1 MTKNIYLNLLLFTT
15 ILLVGFYF
23 TSELNNLW
31 IAHLCHLG
39 IMALA
44 GITLIASGK
53 GKLPIKEK
61 PELKINKI
69 IGIVIGIVGLIAVCN
84 FIPVLA
90 SKMAGIDITKHPIII
105 GLNQILPTLISI
117 SIFEEVLFRRVLAQ
131 KIKNTLGIRKG
142 IWISAFIFAIAHI
155 YSDTGILPSF
165 IAGVI
170 FAYIYF
176 KTNSIYL
183 SIFAH
188 LFYNITTYYLLAFF
202 RDKDELK
209 LIYNYPTIVLSI
221 SFGIILLVGMR
232 KILHKKAS
240 R

>member
-1 MTKNIYLNLLLFTT
+1 MTKNLYLNLLLF
-15 ILLVGFYF
+15 ISVLLVGFYF

-31 IAHLCHLG
+31 IAHLYHLG

-44 GITLIASGK
+44 GLILIASEK
-53 GKLPIKEK
+53 GKLPKKEK
-61 PELKINKI
+61 AEFKINKI
-69 IGIVIGIVGLIAVCN
+69 IGIITGIIGLIAVCN
-84 FIPVLA
+84 LIPVLA

-105 GLNQILPTLISI
+105 GLNLMVPILISI

-131 KIKNTLGIRKG
+131 NIKNTLGIRKG

-165 IAGVI
+165 IAGIVL
-170 FAYIYF
+170 AYIYF

-188 LFYNITTYYLLAFF
+188 LFYNITTYYLLAVF
-202 RDKDELK
+202 RDKDKLE
-209 LIYNYPTIVLSI
+209 LIYNYQTIALLI
-221 SFGIILLVGMR
+221 SFGIVLIVGMT
-232 KILHKKAS
+232 KILNKKAS